1 MRKLISRWLLVF
13 FVLIFFTNVAHTQ
26 NWIVGTNSFG
36 ADTSAKSIGTAGCNE
51 FQIKTNNKIM
61 LRFIPECKTPG
72 GVKAPVI
79 LMQDGA
85 VFDLSNLKSVP
96 LSGHGG
102 LIKDS
107 VDGAYL
113 EANLP
118 STGAAGMLIRT
129 IQTTKFDVFGLRT
142 QVLPS
147 LGVGRGV
154 YAEGGKYGNYSIA
167 NGSTS
172 INSCYGAYGNAL
184 GTDGTRYGT
193 YGRAVN
199 SSSKVT
205 NYGVFGI
212 ASGGKTNYAGYFS
225 GDLEYT
231 GKLNGVSDRKFK
243 ENIKAYTGA
252 LDKVKSLQVK
262 SYTFKTEYNF
272 MNLPQGNQI
281 GLIAQD
287 LEKVFPELVS
297 NSIHPADFNPET
309 NEKISDEVSYKG
321 VNYIGLIP
329 VLIQAIKEQ
338 QTEIEKLQNIKTEN
352 AELKVEV
359 ANLSKQMEDIK
370 KSISAMKQSNNTEI
384 KKDEAYLEQN
394 TPNPFSEEAVIK
406 YFVPNNAD
414 KVTIAVYDYKNRLV
428 ASYPITGKGNL
439 ELTISTE
446 PFTSGTYMYELIV
459 DGKKIDSKKM
469 VVTK

>member
-51 FQIKTNNKIM
+51 FQIKTDNKIM

-193 YGRAVN
+193 YGRAIN

-205 NYGVFGI
+205 KYGVF
-212 ASGGKTNYAGYFS
+212 
-225 GDLEYT
+225 
-231 GKLNGVSDRKFK
+231 
-243 ENIKAYTGA
+243 
-252 LDKVKSLQVK
+252 
-262 SYTFKTEYNF
+262 
-272 MNLPQGNQI
+272 
-281 GLIAQD
+281 
-287 LEKVFPELVS
+287 
-297 NSIHPADFNPET
+297 
-309 NEKISDEVSYKG
+309 
-321 VNYIGLIP
+321 
-329 VLIQAIKEQ
+329 
-338 QTEIEKLQNIKTEN
+338 
-352 AELKVEV
+352 
-359 ANLSKQMEDIK
+359 
-370 KSISAMKQSNNTEI
+370 
-384 KKDEAYLEQN
+384 
-394 TPNPFSEEAVIK
+394 
-406 YFVPNNAD
+406 
-414 KVTIAVYDYKNRLV
+414 
-428 ASYPITGKGNL
+428 
-439 ELTISTE
+439 
-446 PFTSGTYMYELIV
+446 
-459 DGKKIDSKKM
+459 
-469 VVTK
+469 